1 MGRARERAECS
12 ADGAGQRVP
21 EPPLLH
27 EAGPLLE
34 ELGGLAEER
43 PPHCARRQAPAAAVP
58 QLVPPQQQAARQHH
72 AEHGQQEQQQ
82 RHLLMSLFLSRVCAA
97 SNRTSEEGEER
108 GGVVVVVLQLPNSE
122 HRRARRRGVLWL
134 LLYWVPSIP
143 LYRPQAHTHQVTLAR
158 PRAFFSQFIICHSVP
173 FHFSF
178 SSIFS
183 NSNTEEEEL
192 GSTFQGGAD

>member
-122 HRRARRRGVLWL
+122 HGRARSGVLWL

-143 LYRPQAHTHQVTLAR
+143 LYRPQAHTPGHLGETKS
-158 PRAFFSQFIICHSVP
+158 FFSHSLLFVTRCL
-173 FHFSF
+173 
-178 SSIFS
+178 SIFLFLQFS
-183 NSNTEEEEL
+183 QTLIQRRRS
-192 GSTFQGGAD
+192 